1 MTKRLQDK
9 VALVTGAG
17 QGLGRAIA
25 VRLARE
31 GASVVVD
38 YVGNPAPA
46 QDVVQEIEASGTAG
60 HAVAVADDVS
70 HVENAQNMVSAA
82 VERFGRL
89 DILVNNAGVEKN
101 VPFWDVTEAD
111 YDFVLNVNVK
121 GVFFGIQA
129 FVRQLQAAG
138 QGGKVINISSVHEE
152 LPFPHFASYCASKGA
167 VKMLTRTLSVE
178 LAPLGI
184 TINSIAPGAF
194 ETPINTALLQDKEKL
209 AAVLHN
215 IPLRRMGRPDEVAG
229 LAAFLASS
237 EADYITGATYVIDGG
252 LTWNYEEQ

>member
-1 MTKRLQDK
+1 MRLQDK
-9 VALVTGAG
+9 VALVTGGG
-17 QGLGRAIA
+17 QGLGKAIA
-25 VRLARE
+25 LRLASE

-38 YVGNPAPA
+38 YVGDPAPA
-46 QDVVQEIEASGTAG
+46 QAVVQEIEAAGTAG

-89 DILVNNAGVEKN
+89 DILVNNAGVERN

-138 QGGKVINISSVHEE
+138 RGGKVINISSVHEE

-209 AAVLHN
+209 AAVMHN
-215 IPLRRMGRPDEVAG
+215 IPLRRLGKPDEVAG

-237 EADYITGATYVIDGG
+237 EADYVTGATYVIDGG